1 MSDTAPSPTNV
12 LLPAARV
19 AVFAKDAEIRAIVQS
34 LSTDWRFARVTFD
47 IEDGNVDSATTYYQ
61 SHSSPNLLIVETE
74 EIGSQFTEK
83 LEVLASS
90 CADSTAAVVIG
101 PVNDVYLYRTLIDM
115 GVSDYLVRPLQ
126 KQVLTEL
133 VAKILIEK
141 LGAPGSRLLAFVG
154 AKGGVGTSWMAL
166 MTSIIASELGEK
178 TVVLDAAGGRSYMSV
193 SLGSEAVTTLHEAA
207 RASQST
213 DQDSF
218 RRMLVKSSE
227 NLSVLATGAEAI
239 LDDLVAP
246 DQFETIINRLMVTYP
261 LVIVDL
267 SAAPVALVRSVVTR
281 AHDVVVVSSTTLP
294 SLRAVRSYIQE
305 IKTARGGVD
314 QGIHLALSGKGASP
328 GFEISDADI
337 ENALKIS
344 PALTIPWV
352 PKVIASAESTGKP
365 LADVQG
371 GKEILETVRKF
382 IMTHLKLGSGTVA
395 AATGDDAGA
404 SFLGGLLGKIK
415 SK

>member
-1 MSDTAPSPTNV
+1 MSDTAPSSTNV

-19 AVFAKDAEIRAIVQS
+19 AVFAQDADIRAIVQS
-34 LSTDWRFARVTFD
+34 LSDDWRFARVTFD
-47 IEDGNVDSATTYYQ
+47 VQDGNVDSATVYYQ
-61 SHSSPNLLIVETE
+61 SNTSPNLLIVETE
-74 EIGSQFTEK
+74 EIGGPFTEK

-90 CADSTAAVVIG
+90 CSDATAAVVIG
-101 PVNDVYLYRTLIDM
+101 PVNDVYLYRKLIDM

-141 LGAPGSRLLAFVG
+141 LGSPGSRLLAFVG

-166 MTSIIASELGEK
+166 MTSVLAAEMGEK

-218 RRMLVKSSE
+218 RRMVVKSSE

-239 LDDLVAP
+239 LDDMITP
-246 DQFETIINRLMVTYP
+246 EQFEGIINRLMVTYP

-267 SAAPVALVRSVVTR
+267 SEAPVSLVRAVVTR

-305 IKTARGGVD
+305 IKTIRGNVD
-314 QGIHLALSGKGASP
+314 QGIHLALSGKGVSP

-337 ENALKIS
+337 ENALKIT

-352 PKVIASAESTGKP
+352 PKVIASAESTGKS
-365 LADVQG
+365 LDDVQG
-371 GKEILETVRKF
+371 GKEVLDSVRKF
-382 IMTHLKLGSGTVA
+382 MVTHLKLQSDSPVVA
-395 AATGDDAGA
+395 GDDGSA